1 MMEKTSDTVASTPYQ
16 DTLDER
22 KKRKQP
28 ITVIAIYPGSFDPI
42 TLGHL
47 DIIERGCQL
56 FEQVIVVVFRN
67 PSKTS
72 LFSVEQRTR
81 QIRQSTGHLPNLEVD
96 SFEGLAVTYA
106 KIRQAK
112 VLLRGLR
119 AVSDFE
125 LELQM
130 AHTNKTLAADIETIF
145 LATSTEQSFLSS
157 SVVKEIAKFGG
168 PIEHLVPPP
177 VILDIYQCFAK
188 NKILEEL
195 APTALPMVRAT
206 GGQPIDPSLETP
218 CD

>member
-1 MMEKTSDTVASTPYQ
+1 M
-16 DTLDER
+16 
-22 KKRKQP
+22 
-28 ITVIAIYPGSFDPI
+28 IAIYPGSFDPI

-47 DIIERGCQL
+47 DIIERGCRL

-72 LFSVEQRTR
+72 LFTVEQRTR
-81 QIRQSTGHLPNLEVD
+81 QIRQSTLHLPNLEVD
-96 SFEGLAVTYA
+96 SFDGLAVTYA

-130 AHTNKTLAADIETIF
+130 AHTNKTLSHDIETIF

-157 SVVKEIAKFGG
+157 SVVKEIARFGG
-168 PIEHLVPPP
+168 PIEHLVPQP
-177 VILDIYQCFAK
+177 VIPDIYQCFAK
-188 NKILEEL
+188 TKTSEEL
-195 APTALPMVRAT
+195 APARPIVPTAPTTVGL
-206 GGQPIDPSLETP
+206 PIDLPPETP